1 MATKLFLCI
10 AATTNIVTYALP
22 SQAAVNMHSEV
33 VGKCVWDGTGCYDD
47 GCKPEQ
53 RQENCAKFG
62 QEEVCK
68 SDIGADSRC
77 TWAFGGDVVGE
88 VVGEVVADVVSDSES
103 AVPVTEPKPK
113 GKESRKNSKMGLVRA
128 NDQINLQPMRDCSQ
142 CWECYA
148 CTHDEHYG
156 TVGNCVPIL
165 GCIPSQCENDAECG
179 SGRACVHGAC
189 KNQSC
194 SVSADCGSTKKCYYG
209 ECRDSCSHS
218 SECSDNGLGDICEHG
233 MCGMYHDHSPSIFC
247 PYFGFIFSLHF
258 RNTPMTVCSGSMC

>member
-77 TWAFGGDVVGE
+77 TWAFGGDVV
-88 VVGEVVADVVSDSES
+88 ADVVSDTES
-103 AVPVTEPKPK
+103 AAPVTDTVAEPKPK

-233 MCGMYHDHSPSIFC
+233 MC
-247 PYFGFIFSLHF
+247 
-258 RNTPMTVCSGSMC
+258 VCSGSMC